1 MCDAAKKYGFLQKL
15 QGSSGDIRLGDTVP
29 GWGTVHLILWDLEA
43 PEKVYLLLPNSDAVD
58 SEAVVLKQVHVDVQH
73 MPIFKKL
80 NQQSYT
86 KRTLQKAWESWSERA
101 YGFLKNS
108 SVFTTSQSLFHRNLC
123 HR

>member
-58 SEAVVLKQVHVDVQH
+58 SEAVVLKQVDVQH
-73 MPIFKKL
+73 MPMFKKL
-80 NQQSYT
+80 DKQSYT
-86 KRTLQKAWESWSERA
+86 TRKLTLA
-101 YGFLKNS
+101 
-108 SVFTTSQSLFHRNLC
+108 
-123 HR
+123 